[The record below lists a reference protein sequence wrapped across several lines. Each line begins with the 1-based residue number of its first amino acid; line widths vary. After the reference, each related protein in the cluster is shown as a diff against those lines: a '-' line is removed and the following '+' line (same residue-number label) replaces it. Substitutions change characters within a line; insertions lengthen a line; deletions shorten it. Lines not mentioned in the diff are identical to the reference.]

1 MKISTGLYGELSPYL
16 DDEDDLIYFPD
27 DELENGHSWGT
38 DIDKYFKK
46 LYIEYDYN
54 IEDFIEQPN
63 ISWYTCS
70 FAWVEKDGIH
80 IENYRLKLM
89 Y

>member
-1 MKISTGLYGELSPYL
+1 MNIRIGLYGELSPYL

-46 LYIEYDYN
+46 FTKI
-54 IEDFIEQPN
+54 
-63 ISWYTCS
+63 
-70 FAWVEKDGIH
+70 FAKHRKFSVSHKKKALH
-80 IENYRLKLM
+80 RLI
-89 Y
+89 

>member
-27 DELENGHSWGT
+27 DELENGHSWRE
-38 DIDKYFKK
+38 DVDKYFKN
-46 LYIEYDYN
+46 LNIPCRFI

-70 FAWVEKDGIH
+70 FPWVEKDGIH
-80 IENYRLKLM
+80 IENYRLKLI
-89 Y
+89 